1 MQSRTT
7 LEQSQ
12 APWVV
17 RVANRA
23 AEKIARHGISRP
35 LPSASELIQIAR
47 RRTGLDDFGPGDFFE
62 PLSRLL
68 ESCQREARLNFIGKI
83 ALRSDIIRM
92 LSNRLLLERD
102 RHLHPTI
109 RTERIN
115 EPMFIV
121 GLPRSGTTLLHSLL

>member
-7 LEQSQ
+7 LEQSH

-17 RVANRA
+17 RVMNRA
-23 AEKIARHGISRP
+23 AESIARHGISRRFP
-35 LPSASELIQIAR
+35 TAAELIDIAR

-68 ESCQREARLNFIGKI
+68 ESCQREARLNFIGEI
-83 ALRSDIIRM
+83 ALRSDLVRM

-102 RHLHPTI
+102 RHFHPSI
-109 RTERIN
+109 RSERICQ
-115 EPMFIV
+115 P
-121 GLPRSGTTLLHSLL
+121 